1 MKDTRTEH
9 EIQADF
15 MVWWSQARRPG
26 VLFAIPNGGFRSA
39 RTGILMKA
47 EGVLSGVPDLFYANA
62 CEGRPGLFLEFKRAN
77 PKGRLSDAQKAL
89 FPRLEAAGYPI
100 AVVYSGHGAKKA
112 IEHYLRGADFGS
124 ALEDLGQWENKTK

>member
-47 EGVLSGVPDLFYANA
+47 EGVLSGVPDLFYANV
-62 CEGRPGLFLEFKRAN
+62 CKGRPGLFLEFKRSN

-89 FPRLEAAGYPI
+89 FPKLEAAGYPI
-100 AVVYSGHGAKKA
+100 AVVYSGAAAMAA
-112 IEHYLRGADFGS
+112 IDHYLAGGDFG
-124 ALEDLGQWENKTK
+124 AFDLNLGQWEIKH

>member
-62 CEGRPGLFLEFKRAN
+62 CDGRPGLFIEFKRAN
-77 PKGRLSDAQKAL
+77 PRGRLSDAQKEL
-89 FPRLEAAGYPI
+89 FTRLEAAGYPI
-100 AVVYSGHGAKKA
+100 AVVYSGAAAMAA
-112 IEHYLRGADFGS
+112 IDHYLAGGAFGPFD
-124 ALEDLGQWENKTK
+124 LNLGQWEIKP

>member
-15 MVWWSQARRPG
+15 MAWWSQAPRPG

-39 RTGILMKA
+39 RTGVLMKA
-47 EGVLSGVPDLFYANA
+47 EGALSGVPDLFYANV
-62 CEGRPGLFLEFKRAN
+62 CKGRPGLFLEFKRSN

-100 AVVYSGHGAKKA
+100 AVVYSGAAAMAA
-112 IEHYLRGADFGS
+112 IDHYLNGGAFGPFDQ
-124 ALEDLGQWENKTK
+124 DLGQWEKKH